1 MKTTRNYRRMVSA
14 AMAAMICFGSVISP
28 ANTRH
33 TAGTEITAS
42 AVKAGISQ
50 QDAVNWAKA
59 RVAEGWHENPDGV
72 WGCQCV
78 DLVYAYGKFLG
89 ENVPSLNA
97 YEYASWSLPAGWT
110 KDNNPRPGDIFVQGR
125 NVGGASDN
133 GHTGIVI
140 SVNGNSVIT
149 AETNYWTDHFGNP
162 NARTPDP
169 PRDKSKFT
177 VFIHPN
183 FGTGD
188 LPTPPQPDGKCV
200 ISDGTCCI
208 KNVGTGKYMN
218 YAYGWKAGNSYYPM
232 IVCDKDNSPEQKF
245 NINGLGSDKY
255 RITSGYNS
263 GISMNVWASTESDVT
278 LGCDITGFSSQ
289 NDNTQKFYIVPIG
302 SGEFLIESG
311 QNSKLVLGTEE
322 RNGYTHVVLQ
332 AYDKNNRNQVWNLEG
347 VEASMQPANGEKPI
361 APEPTFNSTVSYG
374 KYNVINSGTG
384 KYMNYAYGWKAGN
397 SYYPMIVCD
406 KDGSPEQTFN
416 LKHLS
421 GGKYRVTSGY
431 DGGISMNVW
440 AGTESDVKAG
450 CDITGFSSENNNT
463 QTFYFVPVGN
473 GEFVIESGQD
483 CGLVFGLVER
493 NGYTHIVLETYNEGN
508 KNQRW
513 KLNSLDT
520 PKATEAP
527 KPVTT
532 KAPATTAKPATTTTA
547 APATAKPAAT
557 TAKPTTTVP
566 ATTKAAMK
574 IIPAEITMKAGD
586 TNELLILNAPDKTVK
601 WTSSNTKVATV
612 KDGIITAV
620 GAGETEIYAVS
631 GGESCKC
638 KVTVEAEPTKATV
651 APKATMKGDA
661 NGDSKVNVADA
672 VAVMQYISNHTKYA
686 LTDAGLA
693 NADCDGV
700 EGISGND
707 AIMIQKIDAGIIQ
720 SF

>member
-1 MKTTRNYRRMVSA
+1 MKTTRNYRRMVPA

-28 ANTRH
+28 ANTKH

-50 QDAVNWAKA
+50 QDAVNWAKT

-188 LPTPPQPDGKCV
+188 LPTPPQPDGKAQIASV
-200 ISDGTCCI
+200 GGICI
-208 KNVGTGKYMN
+208 RNLGTGKYLN
-218 YAYGWKAGNSYYPM
+218 YCYGWK
-232 IVCDKDNSPEQKF
+232 KDNYYFPFVVCSKDGSPEQTF
-245 NINGLGSDKY
+245 NINDAGGNKY
-255 RITSGYNS
+255 RITSGYDS

-289 NDNTQKFYIVPIG
+289 DNNTQKFYIVPIG
-302 SGEFLIESG
+302 SGEYLIESG

-332 AYDKNNRNQVWNLEG
+332 AYDKGNRNQVWDLEG
-347 VEASMQPANGEKPI
+347 AQTHSGEKPN
-361 APEPTFNSTVSYG
+361 APEHSNSASVADG

-384 KYMNYAYGWKAGN
+384 KYMNYCYGWKKDN
-397 SYYPMIVCD
+397 YYFPFVVCT

-416 LKHLS
+416 LRHLS

-440 AGTESDVKAG
+440 ASTESDVKAG
-450 CDITGFSSENNNT
+450 CDITGFSSQDNNT

-473 GEFVIESGQD
+473 GEYVIESGQD
-483 CGLVFGLVER
+483 CGLVFGLSER
-493 NGYTHIVLETYNEGN
+493 NGYTHIVLQNYDEGN

-513 KLNSLDT
+513 KLNALDT
-520 PKATEAP
+520 PAPTEA
-527 KPVTT
+527 PVTT
-532 KAPATTAKPATTTTA
+532 KAPATTAKPAVTTTKA
-547 APATAKPAAT
+547 AETKAPAT
-557 TAKPTTTVP
+557 TAKPSTTTVP

-574 IIPAEITMKAGD
+574 IIPNEITMKDGD
-586 TNELLILNAPDKTVK
+586 TNELLIVNAPDKTVK
-601 WTSSNTKVATV
+601 WTSSNTRVATV
-612 KDGIITAV
+612 KDGVVTAV

-631 GGESCKC
+631 GGEICKC
-638 KVTVEAEPTKATV
+638 SITVEAEE

-661 NGDSKVNVADA
+661 NGDSKINVADA

-686 LTDAGLA
+686 LTATALA

-700 EGISGND
+700 AGISGND
-707 AIMIQKIDAGIIQ
+707 AIMIQKMDAGIIK